1 VTSTVTGSA
10 VSGGA
15 LRARTWRAEALLRAL
30 ENVLDV
36 GQRPGELIVYA
47 SFAKAARDHEA
58 LDRIRSELLNL
69 EPGHTLV
76 LQSGRPVGVLPTGP
90 NAPLVVS
97 AVNNTVGR
105 WQTPQRFWE
114 RAAAGDTIW
123 GGLTAA
129 AWQYIGRQG
138 VLQGTYEVFR
148 LALTETGTP
157 PAGTWILTAGLGGM
171 GSAQPLAARMAG
183 TSSITV
189 EVDPAALDRS
199 RRTGGVEVVLDDVAS
214 ALAAVD
220 AAARVRRPLAVG
232 LLGNAATAYPEI
244 LQRLTGAARAGTTL
258 TRPGIATDM
267 TAAHDL
273 RAGYLPPQVAL
284 EDWPAER
291 DRDPAGLEKLAGE
304 AIGAQV
310 DALLGFARAGAVVFE
325 NGNNLRVQAAEHGL
339 VGAFTIDGFVPR
351 YLRPLFARGIGP
363 FRWIALSGDDADLAV
378 LDELAVEVTDRPEV
392 ADWIA
397 LARDHVQRQGLPA
410 RSCWLGHGERSA
422 MARAADAAVRTGR
435 LQAPV
440 LFTRDHLDAAG
451 MTHPRIGTE
460 AMPDGSDGVSDWPLL
475 DAMLLAATGADLVA
489 VHGGGGGYSGW
500 MQSAGVSVVADGEP
514 GTAERI
520 TRALD
525 ADTGLGVLRYAEAG
539 SHEARRAVTAHD
551 LHWTATGTNGS
562 TVTNGSSVTNGST
575 ATKGS
580 TDA

>member
-1 VTSTVTGSA
+1 VTAIVAGPA
-10 VSGGA
+10 VAGGG

-36 GQRPGELIVYA
+36 AQRPDELVVYA
-47 SFAKAARDHEA
+47 SFAKAARDHESLA
-58 LDRIRSELLNL
+58 AIRRELLTL
-69 EPGHTLV
+69 EPGSTLV
-76 LQSGRPVGVLPTGP
+76 LQSGRPVGVLPIGP
-90 NAPLVVS
+90 DAPLVVS
-97 AVNNTVGR
+97 AVNNVVGQ

-148 LALTETGTP
+148 LALAEAATRG
-157 PAGTWILTAGLGGM
+157 WILTAGLGGM
-171 GSAQPLAARMAG
+171 GSAQPVAARMAG
-183 TSSITV
+183 AASLTV

-199 RRTGGVEVVLDDVAS
+199 RRTGGVDLVETDLDA
-214 ALAAVD
+214 ALAAVEG
-220 AAARVRRPLAVG
+220 AVAGGRPLAVG
-232 LLGNAATAYPEI
+232 LLGNASTVYAEI
-244 LQRLTGAARAGTTL
+244 AARAETSRAEQSPTA
-258 TRPGIATDM
+258 TPGIATDM

-273 RAGYLPPQVAL
+273 REGYLPPDLAI
-284 EDWPAER
+284 EEWAAER
-291 DRDPAGLEKLAGE
+291 ERDPEHLERRAGAG
-304 AIGAQV
+304 IAQQV
-310 DALLGFARAGAVVFE
+310 RALQQLRAQGAVVFE
-325 NGNNLRVQAAEHGL
+325 NGNNLRVHAQQFG
-339 VGAFTIDGFVPR
+339 VRDAFTLDGFVPR

-363 FRWIALSGDDADLAV
+363 FRWIALSGDPADLDL
-378 LDELAVEVTDRPEV
+378 LDDLAAGITDRPEV

-397 LARDHVQRQGLPA
+397 LARRHVVQQGLPA

-422 MARAADAAVRTGR
+422 MARAADAAVRDGR

-500 MQSAGVSVVADGEP
+500 MQSAGVSVVADGAD
-514 GTAERI
+514 GTAERL

-539 SHEARRAVTAHD
+539 DDLALRTARAAGLHRPLADPLDHQENHD
-551 LHWTATGTNGS
+551 A
-562 TVTNGSSVTNGST
+562 
-575 ATKGS
+575 
-580 TDA
+580 